1 MYYHVLS
8 VLSQIQRYDNFIIPV
23 VDSLKYLT
31 PIAYDVLAYCIIEA
45 LGNPQKERL
54 KLEDTNLSIWL
65 QILASFSANIFK
77 KYPVDLTGLLQYVTN
92 QLKAGKSFDL
102 LVLKEVIQKMAGI
115 EISDEITAAQLEAM
129 AGGELLKVEGGY
141 FSQVRNTKKSSQR
154 LREALVDS
162 NLCLPLCLLT
172 AQQRDC
178 IVYRDGSHLHLK
190 LVCSMY
196 DNCMD
201 TLVQFGGFLSSHL
214 SPDEYSKRVPSLDTL
229 IQEYRMTGDV
239 AFFLYRPK
247 IFSSIG
253 VKFAELEKSF
263 KHFITSCE
271 EVFGPIIES
280 VRPLQPSKVWEDIN
294 CSFYVAFWSLSLYDL
309 HVPKE
314 RYNDEI
320 NKAKDAIQAL
330 ENNQEMPA
338 SKKKKEQERSQALI
352 DKLMEE
358 KKRQEDNHQLI
369 ISYLRNQKD
378 SFINPRVLKSR
389 TLNRLLQLCI
399 FPRCRFTT
407 LDAIYCAKFIQTL
420 HILETPNFST
430 ILLLDKLFSD
440 VSCTVSAC
448 TENEVRRY
456 GHFLYYL
463 LEMIGRWHNSES
475 IYMAECANTQGFVS
489 TMKSSASGNEKLNLD
504 YENYRHVTHKWHY
517 KITKSLVMCLE
528 SKDYIQIRNGLLLLT
543 KILPHYPKVEHLSL
557 VLERR
562 VGKIIE
568 EEKDKRQDLYV
579 LAIGYAGMLKTQ
591 APNLIPETEF
601 HEKVIKKEEPDTLSN
616 GKDEKPK
623 PKPAPSSSQTSDKP
637 KPPEKPKVSTKAPKV
652 PEKVK
657 SSENKVPTLPATEK
671 PSSTERTEKPKS
683 VPKPSEPKTDKI
695 STPKTGGGGGS
706 ESKRTPSAERV
717 SSTTTPTATANNN
730 NNATAKTGAAADKV
744 EPKSSSKVDHKST
757 DSKTKQSEEVKTSK
771 PVKTEPV
778 SSQTTPTSDAK
789 NIKKDEVIQ
798 ATATS
803 TTEPKKG
810 VVTTPTLES
819 KKVPMLSL
827 EKLPS
832 GRVTRPT
839 DSDSPRGQRRPHP
852 TTTGGQSN
860 SSETHDKD
868 PKKRKVE
875 ETSTPAKA
883 GHASSSPSTDKK
895 VTTTTTVAAATP
907 TGGEGGDK
915 TSGKTSNNVSTP
927 KPERKRERLPDKD
940 PPSNS

>member
-1 MYYHVLS
+1 MN
-8 VLSQIQRYDNFIIPV
+8 R
-23 VDSLKYLT
+23 
-31 PIAYDVLAYCIIEA
+31 
-45 LGNPQKERL
+45 
-54 KLEDTNLSIWL
+54 
-65 QILASFSANIFK
+65 
-77 KYPVDLTGLLQYVTN
+77 
-92 QLKAGKSFDL
+92 
-102 LVLKEVIQKMAGI
+102 
-115 EISDEITAAQLEAM
+115 
-129 AGGELLKVEGGY
+129 
-141 FSQVRNTKKSSQR
+141 
-154 LREALVDS
+154 
-162 NLCLPLCLLT
+162 
-172 AQQRDC
+172 
-178 IVYRDGSHLHLK
+178 
-190 LVCSMY
+190 
-196 DNCMD
+196 
-201 TLVQFGGFLSSHL
+201 
-214 SPDEYSKRVPSLDTL
+214 
-229 IQEYRMTGDV
+229 QE
-239 AFFLYRPK
+239 
-247 IFSSIG
+247 
-253 VKFAELEKSF
+253 

-819 KKVPMLSL
+819 KK
-827 EKLPS
+827 
-832 GRVTRPT
+832 
-839 DSDSPRGQRRPHP
+839 
-852 TTTGGQSN
+852 
-860 SSETHDKD
+860 
-868 PKKRKVE
+868 
-875 ETSTPAKA
+875 
-883 GHASSSPSTDKK
+883 
-895 VTTTTTVAAATP
+895 
-907 TGGEGGDK
+907 
-915 TSGKTSNNVSTP
+915 
-927 KPERKRERLPDKD
+927 
-940 PPSNS
+940 